1 MVLRDIIGTA
11 SVIVGAAV
19 LAAVNHH
26 PTTGRHTAREVAAIQ
41 AAGDRL
47 THSQIVAAWTQTK
60 LGNSG
65 PLHDVERTFPLV
77 ARTIQEEG
85 PAVVFT
91 FAGHDRTCID
101 FISRTDR
108 GIAQARHC

>member
-26 PTTGRHTAREVAAIQ
+26 PTTGRHTAREVAAVR
-41 AAGDRL
+41 AAGSLL
-47 THSQIVAAWTQTK
+47 THQQIADGWTQTR

-65 PLHDVERTFPLV
+65 PLEDLERTFPLA
-77 ARTIQEEG
+77 ARTVQEEG
-85 PAVVFT
+85 PAVVIT
-91 FAGHDRTCID
+91 FAGHNGTCID
-101 FISRTDR
+101 FISRPDAAIT
-108 GIAQARHC
+108 QARHC